1 MDSSPSGSSAHGI
14 FLTCPTL
21 CDPIDRSPPG
31 SPVPGILQ
39 ARTLEWVAFRFTPST
54 APSSFFSHPS
64 ALSHHPGIK
73 GQRDCLWELALTT
86 VLGKEHHSLG
96 AYKIPNSPPVQKV
109 VWHQNPSSPLALA
122 SVPQDQRLTPQDSP
136 PRLPRCAGC
145 QAGISPRM
153 FSADLSLTAQE
164 QEGQRGPR
172 PRPLGSTSFLFSLHP
187 ALLWLTSCRGLR
199 KWSGLG
205 PRAGSLGPQSQH
217 PDCNNGSFKY
227 QEKRQTLT
235 EAPGE
240 QNKVREGTRN
250 RGGGRECLSPRLRHL
265 EAGEEGPGGAE
276 QGPQAVGASGAT
288 VPAVIGCSVCL

>member
-1 MDSSPSGSSAHGI
+1 MGCSYLARKEGAEGSSLQPQVQVGERGGAHQPNLRPDTRWRVEDEDAKGKW
-14 FLTCPTL
+14 TCCTQEPKSSAL
-21 CDPIDRSPPG
+21 
-31 SPVPGILQ
+31 
-39 ARTLEWVAFRFTPST
+39 TPSM
-54 APSSFFSHPS
+54 
-64 ALSHHPGIK
+64 
-73 GQRDCLWELALTT
+73 
-86 VLGKEHHSLG
+86 
-96 AYKIPNSPPVQKV
+96 

-217 PDCNNGSFKY
+217 PDCNNGSFNAAGGA
-227 QEKRQTLT
+227 
-235 EAPGE
+235 APAAALGG
-240 QNKVREGTRN
+240 QACAR
-250 RGGGRECLSPRLRHL
+250 RGGGRLR
-265 EAGEEGPGGAE
+265 
-276 QGPQAVGASGAT
+276 
-288 VPAVIGCSVCL
+288 

>member
-1 MDSSPSGSSAHGI
+1 MGCSYLARKEGAKGSSLQPQVQVGERGEAHQPNLWPDTRWRVEDEDAKGKW
-14 FLTCPTL
+14 TCCTQGAQEL
-21 CDPIDRSPPG
+21 SPHSQYG
-31 SPVPGILQ
+31 L
-39 ARTLEWVAFRFTPST
+39 
-54 APSSFFSHPS
+54 AP
-64 ALSHHPGIK
+64 
-73 GQRDCLWELALTT
+73 E
-86 VLGKEHHSLG
+86 
-96 AYKIPNSPPVQKV
+96 
-109 VWHQNPSSPLALA
+109 PSSPLALA

-205 PRAGSLGPQSQH
+205 PRAGSLGPHSQH
-217 PDCNNGSFKY
+217 PDCNNGSFKH

-240 QNKVREGTRN
+240 QTSQRGNRKRRQRERKAGRGSKSN
-250 RGGGRECLSPRLRHL
+250 RERQEQRRREKW
-265 EAGEEGPGGAE
+265 
-276 QGPQAVGASGAT
+276 
-288 VPAVIGCSVCL
+288 